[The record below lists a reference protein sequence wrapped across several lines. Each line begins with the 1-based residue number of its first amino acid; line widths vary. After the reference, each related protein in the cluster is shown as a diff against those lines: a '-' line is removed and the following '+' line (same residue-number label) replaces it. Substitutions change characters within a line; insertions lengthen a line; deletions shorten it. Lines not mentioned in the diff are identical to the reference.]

1 MAYGLLF
8 DYLNGQC
15 IEAYKYF
22 GAHFESREVKEII
35 TIPLKKD
42 PTRTK
47 QSSRKKMVE
56 GVVFR
61 LYAPCASDVSVIGDW
76 NNWDPGI
83 HKMNKVDESGVFE
96 IFIEG
101 LHNYSFYKYLL
112 QTHLYCYSYHVHISV
127 PRATSYFA
135 HYHTQQAS
143 DLIQYPKYISSEPEN
158 FREGIQ

>member
-8 DYLNGQC
+8 DYLTGQC

-35 TIPLKKD
+35 SIPLKKD
-42 PTRTK
+42 PSRTK
-47 QSSRKKMVE
+47 KSSRKKLIE

-83 HKMNKVDESGVFE
+83 HKMNKVDESGVLRFLSKDYT
-96 IFIEG
+96 IILFI
-101 LHNYSFYKYLL
+101 N
-112 QTHLYCYSYHVHISV
+112 I
-127 PRATSYFA
+127 TSKM
-135 HYHTQQAS
+135 
-143 DLIQYPKYISSEPEN
+143 LVEN
-158 FREGIQ
+158 I